1 MLVIYEE
8 SSLYVIFT
16 IIFIA
21 LLTGGVLHRQMQFIH
36 WIMIVIISSL
46 IITVEII
53 NTAIE
58 NLVDLVNFKY
68 SLDVKKIKNI
78 SAAASL
84 VMNLGAIMGLIILF
98 INIIN

>member
-1 MLVIYEE
+1 
-8 SSLYVIFT
+8 
-16 IIFIA
+16 
-21 LLTGGVLHRQMQFIH
+21 
-36 WIMIVIISSL
+36 MIVIISSL

-98 INIIN
+98 INVIS